1 MLLNVFIPQEQG
13 TCEGLPF
20 EMGIDT
26 CKLSYNLGAFIA
38 DFSITQESET
48 FPPIF

>member
-13 TCEGLPF
+13 TCEGLPY

-26 CKLSYNLGAFIA
+26 CKLI
-38 DFSITQESET
+38 I
-48 FPPIF
+48 